1 MLTKKICLLGDFAIG
16 KTSLTTRFVR
26 QTYSDKYLTTVGV
39 KIDSKLVRLAE
50 QETVKIVIWDIAG
63 TDADETIVD
72 KSYLRGSA
80 GVFLVADGCRKNTLG
95 SVMNLK
101 SIVDE
106 TVGECPM
113 IVAINKVDL
122 LSEWEVENAD
132 VARLQGVGLQVF
144 KTSAKTGENVE
155 AAFQQL
161 TRLLIAT

>member
-39 KIDSKLVRLAE
+39 KIDSKLVKSAG
-50 QETVKIVIWDIAG
+50 QETVKLVIWDIAG
-63 TDADETIVD
+63 TDADEIIVD
-72 KSYLRGSA
+72 ENYLRGSA

-95 SVMNLK
+95 SVMKLR
-101 SIVDE
+101 SIVSDL
-106 TVGECPM
+106 VGECPM

-122 LSEWEVENAD
+122 FSEWEVGD
-132 VARLQGVGLQVF
+132 VDIAGLQDDGLQVF

-155 AAFQQL
+155 TAFQHL
-161 TRLLIAT
+161 TRLLIST